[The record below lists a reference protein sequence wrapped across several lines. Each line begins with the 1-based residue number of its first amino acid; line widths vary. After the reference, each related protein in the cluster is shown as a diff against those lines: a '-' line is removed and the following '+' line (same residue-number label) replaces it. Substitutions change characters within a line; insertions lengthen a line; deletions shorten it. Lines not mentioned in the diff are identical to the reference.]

1 MPTIDLN
8 ADIGESFG
16 PHVMG
21 QDELLLPTLTSANVA
36 CGFHAGDPRTMER
49 TVRLCREAGVAIG
62 AHPGF
67 PDLVGFGRRAIEMS
81 REEVRADVLYQ
92 LGALDAFVRAAGG
105 RLEHVSPHGRLG
117 NLTVTDE
124 TYAAGVLDAV
134 EAFDPA
140 VVVLGQPGVV
150 HELARE
156 RGLRSGRLG
165 FPDRAYEAD
174 GALVS
179 RREPD
184 ALVHDPAEVAQ
195 RAVAMVTDGTV
206 TSRAETP
213 VAVEVDAILL
223 HGDSPGAVDAAR
235 LVRQALEQAGVTI
248 GARGR

>member
-49 TVRLCREAGVAIG
+49 TVARCREAGVAIG

-81 REEVRADVLYQ
+81 RAEVRTDVLYQ

-124 TYAAGVLDAV
+124 VYAGGVLDAV
-134 EAFDPA
+134 AAFDDQL
-140 VVVLGQPGVV
+140 VVLGQPGVV
-150 HELARE
+150 HDLAER

-165 FPDRAYEAD
+165 FPDRGYEAD

-184 ALVHDPAEVAQ
+184 ALVHDPALVAE
-195 RAVAMVTDGTV
+195 RAVAMVTDGAV
-206 TSRAETP
+206 TSRDGHR
-213 VAVEVDAILL
+213 VEVGVDAILL
-223 HGDSPGAVDAAR
+223 HGDSPGAVEAAR
-235 LVRQALEQAGVTI
+235 LVRRALEDAGVTI
-248 GARGR
+248 AARGR

>member
-206 TSRAETP
+206 PSRAGTP
-213 VAVEVDAILL
+213 VTVEVDAILL

>member
-36 CGFHAGDPRTMER
+36 CGFHAGDPRTMAR
-49 TVRLCREAGVAIG
+49 TVALCREAGVAIG

-81 REEVRADVLYQ
+81 REEVSTDVLYQ

-124 TYAAGVLDAV
+124 AYAGGVLDAV
-134 EAFDPA
+134 AAFDDQL
-140 VVVLGQPGVV
+140 VVLGQPGVI
-150 HELARE
+150 HELAER

-165 FPDRAYEAD
+165 FPDRAYESD

-184 ALVHDPAEVAQ
+184 ALVHDPALVAE
-195 RAVAMVTDGTV
+195 RAVAMVSDGAV
-206 TSRAETP
+206 TSRDGRQ
-213 VAVEVDAILL
+213 VEVVVDAILL

-235 LVRQALEQAGVTI
+235 LVRRALEEAGVTI
-248 GARGR
+248 GARSR